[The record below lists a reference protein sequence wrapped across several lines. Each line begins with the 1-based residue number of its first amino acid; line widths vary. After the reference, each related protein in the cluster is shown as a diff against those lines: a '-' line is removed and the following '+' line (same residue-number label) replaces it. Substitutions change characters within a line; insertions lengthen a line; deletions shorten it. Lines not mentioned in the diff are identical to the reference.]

1 MNLEE
6 LTIIENHACDCNK
19 TDLRQA
25 RNIFKSTRKGAIA
38 RMIEFKL
45 TSRDGSK
52 SYYKFAGTGLHGI
65 IVIDTI
71 TLESDFSEV
80 DGFLKDNEQ
89 EKQKLLYI
97 ARRKLKSLDFPES
110 CIYATH

>member
-1 MNLEE
+1 
-6 LTIIENHACDCNK
+6 
-19 TDLRQA
+19 
-25 RNIFKSTRKGAIA
+25 
-38 RMIEFKL
+38 MIEFKL